1 MSEKKAGNTIKLVL
15 GIIISIIFLYLAFGK
30 IDPTKMKESFLT
42 ANYWFFIPAT
52 LVMFF
57 SHWTR
62 SVRWRYFLKSIKT
75 IRVNRL
81 FSATLIGYMGNSIL
95 PAHLGEI
102 FRANVVGRNEGI
114 PTSSVLATVVI
125 ERIIDVLTLLIIM
138 LIAVFAYPFPEWV
151 TLSGYI
157 MFAGVAALFLF
168 LFLLKQQHKLTV
180 SLMNFGLNILPQKIS
195 KKLEEL
201 IYTFIDGLNGMKKRR
216 DYIKVIVYSLVI
228 WFCYW
233 LVFYILFYSFDLV
246 ETYSL
251 NAVSSLVLLV
261 ITTISVV
268 VPSSPGYIGT
278 YHFLCMKSLELFGVP
293 STVGL
298 SYAFIAHGISIVP
311 TAIVGFVLAWKEG
324 ISRLSQKDIQH

>member
-1 MSEKKAGNTIKLVL
+1 MSENKAGNTIKLVL
-15 GIIISIIFLYLAFGK
+15 GIIISIVFLYLAFGK
-30 IDPTKMKESFLT
+30 TDLSKMKDSFLS
-42 ANYWFFIPAT
+42 AKYWFFIPAT
-52 LVMFF
+52 LVMFI
-57 SHWTR
+57 SHWLR

-75 IRVNRL
+75 VRVNRL
-81 FSATLIGYMGNSIL
+81 FSATLIGYMGNTVL
-95 PAHLGEI
+95 PAHLGEL

-157 MFAGVAALFLF
+157 MFAGVAGLFVF
-168 LFLLKQQHKLTV
+168 LFLLKRQHKLTIG
-180 SLMNFGLNILPQKIS
+180 LMNFGLNLLPQKIS

-201 IYTFIDGLNGMKKRR
+201 VYTFIDGLNGMKKKR
-216 DYIKVIVYSLVI
+216 DYIKVTVYSLAI

-233 LVFYILFYSFDLV
+233 LVFYILFFSFDLV
-246 ETYSL
+246 DGYNL

-268 VPSSPGYIGT
+268 VPSSPGYVGT
-278 YHFLCMKSLELFGVP
+278 YHFLCMKSLALFGVP
-293 STVGL
+293 AEVGL
-298 SYAFIAHGISIVP
+298 SYAFIAHGISIIP
-311 TAIVGFVLAWKEG
+311 TAVVGFVLAWKEG
-324 ISRLSQKDIQH
+324 ISRLSQKE